1 MTHDW
6 LRIDSTQS
14 AADEIERLNTKLR
27 LAEHELKSATN
38 DLRVAARQG
47 RRQLADQIQ
56 QLITE
61 ALDTTLD
68 VSDPIVH
75 NRLLVHYLERI
86 EGLLR

>member
-6 LRIDSTQS
+6 LRIDSIQS
-14 AADEIERLNTKLR
+14 AITLIDGDKP
-27 LAEHELKSATN
+27 LK
-38 DLRVAARQG
+38 Q
-47 RRQLADQIQ
+47 QIQ

-75 NRLLVHYLERI
+75 NRLLVHYMEQI
-86 EGLLR
+86 EELLR